1 MHDLTKIDEANTM
14 CTKFRLEFQDK
25 FGITP
30 YIYFSEKALKVPS
43 LDLDVLE
50 QVVNSFIFAK
60 FGDMF
65 PDAVRQNTRVRGL
78 VMYRQILFYIAKN
91 MGYQLHLIS
100 RFYAKTNGKPWNH
113 ATVLHS
119 CNLVK
124 NCIETKDKEFTK
136 IYKEINE
143 GFQERFRDA
152 ELVRSA
158 NLQKTIT

>member
-1 MHDLTKIDEANTM
+1 
-14 CTKFRLEFQDK
+14 
-25 FGITP
+25 
-30 YIYFSEKALKVPS
+30 
-43 LDLDVLE
+43 
-50 QVVNSFIFAK
+50 
-60 FGDMF
+60 
-65 PDAVRQNTRVRGL
+65 
-78 VMYRQILFYIAKN
+78 MYRQILFYIAKN